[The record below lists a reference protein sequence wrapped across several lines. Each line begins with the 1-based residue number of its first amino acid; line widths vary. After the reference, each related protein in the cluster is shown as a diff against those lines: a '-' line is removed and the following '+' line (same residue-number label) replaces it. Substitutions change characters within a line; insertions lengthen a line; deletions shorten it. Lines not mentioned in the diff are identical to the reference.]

1 MLVLAFCTRATRLLP
16 CFRDLAW
23 TTGRARVY
31 TSVTEFSRLA
41 RFAFF
46 LFTGVLACDTRLT
59 VLGARAA
66 HFACVTIVTHGG
78 SLRAGG
84 TGPAISTSCRSC
96 GGVPA
101 WRAVITASSAF
112 THLPSVAT
120 VAPGRLNFAALSG
133 IAVFALF
140 LVDVSIR
147 ASRASRAGLLS
158 FTRHLSVFT
167 SITRIHTRSAI
178 LTPRTVFAFCSF
190 VSIFSGCALIA
201 IRRFLTTYFTGS
213 AQVT

>member
-66 HFACVTIVTHGG
+66 HFACVAFVTRGG
-78 SLRAGG
+78 SRRAGG
-84 TGPAISTSCRSC
+84 TGPAIST
-96 GGVPA
+96 
-101 WRAVITASSAF
+101 
-112 THLPSVAT
+112 
-120 VAPGRLNFAALSG
+120 G
-133 IAVFALF
+133 IAP
-140 LVDVSIR
+140 S
-147 ASRASRAGLLS
+147 SR
-158 FTRHLSVFT
+158 V
-167 SITRIHTRSAI
+167 RSA
-178 LTPRTVFAFCSF
+178 RTLSTRVTIPHSVGAGGAF
-190 VSIFSGCALIA
+190 G
-201 IRRFLTTYFTGS
+201 TGADS
-213 AQVT
+213 